1 MPKKEASFEKDL
13 EELERIVEALE
24 EGGLPLDDSL
34 KRFEQGIKLVR
45 RCEGALGAAEKRIE
59 ILTKNANGEVEAKP
73 FGEGEAEEAVT
84 GNTPPSAGEDISEE
98 PEEEGELLF

>member
-45 RCEGALGAAEKRIE
+45 RCEGALGAAEKKIE
-59 ILTKNANGEVEAKP
+59 ILTKNTDGEIEAKP
-73 FGEGEAEEAVT
+73 FAEGEVEEAVA
-84 GNTPPSAGEDISEE
+84 GDTPPPAGEDIPEE
-98 PEEEGELLF
+98 SEEEGELLF